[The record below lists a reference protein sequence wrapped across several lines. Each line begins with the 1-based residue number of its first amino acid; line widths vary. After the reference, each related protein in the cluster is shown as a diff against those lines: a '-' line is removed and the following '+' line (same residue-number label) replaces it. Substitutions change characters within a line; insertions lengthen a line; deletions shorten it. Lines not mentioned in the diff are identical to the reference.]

1 MRIYPVSWERT
12 TPTEAPDYAAA
23 LGAAAE
29 RFINDIGEALGADP
43 VDATRALQV
52 LESLGFCFQIGQ
64 HTVEPETAESAAD

>member
-29 RFINDIGEALGADP
+29 RFVNDIGEALGARP
-43 VDATRALQV
+43 VDAASALQI

-64 HTVEPETAESAAD
+64 PTVPPEQAEAAAG